1 MLSTCSRGPA
11 AATAS
16 SEPPRWSACRSSAR
30 LPIRLRNSKRSRSTR
45 VKQRLDAG
53 LKDRQREGGSKMPVA
68 ILGSLIIWLIV
79 AVVVVA
85 IIVYLVNWLYHRSS
99 KELSF
104 VRTGLF
110 GERVVINSGAFV
122 LPFIHE
128 VTPVN
133 MNVLRMRVVRNRDGA
148 LITKDRMRVDIE
160 SEFYVR
166 VPPTREAVTIAAAT
180 LGRRT
185 TNVGEL
191 DALLS
196 GKLVSALR
204 SVASE
209 MTMVEMHERR
219 GEYVTRVKE
228 AALEGLQRNGLE
240 LESVAITDLDQTD
253 LEFFN
258 PSNRFD
264 AEGLTR
270 LMEDIEDRRK
280 LRNDIEQD
288 SMIKIRTRNLEAE
301 RQALDIERDS
311 EAARLAQQRDI
322 EVRRAV
328 QRTEV
333 ARERALR
340 ETEAEQ
346 AQISAREAI
355 EKARIAN
362 EQAISEARIAS
373 EREVRQKESE
383 RTRAVEEIEIAA
395 REGIEKARIANQRSV
410 DTARI

>member
-1 MLSTCSRGPA
+1 MSVT
-11 AATAS
+11 
-16 SEPPRWSACRSSAR
+16 
-30 LPIRLRNSKRSRSTR
+30 
-45 VKQRLDAG
+45 
-53 LKDRQREGGSKMPVA
+53 
-68 ILGSLIIWLIV
+68 ILGSLVIWLIV
-79 AVVVVA
+79 AVIVVA
-85 IIVYLVNWLYHRSS
+85 IVVYLVNWLYHRSS

-110 GERVVINSGAFV
+110 GEKVVINSGAFV

-128 VTPVN
+128 ITPVN
-133 MNVLRMRVVRNRDGA
+133 MNVLRMRVVRNRDEA

-185 TNVGEL
+185 TNVAEL

-196 GKLVSALR
+196 GKFVSALR

-219 GEYVTRVKE
+219 GEYVNRVKE
-228 AALEGLQRNGLE
+228 AALEGLKQNGLE

-264 AEGLTR
+264 AEGLTK
-270 LMEDIEDRRK
+270 LIEDIEARRK

-288 SMIKIRTRNLEAE
+288 SMILIRSRNLEAE
-301 RQALDIERDS
+301 KQALEIDRES
-311 EAARLAQQRDI
+311 ETARLFQ
-322 EVRRAV
+322 
-328 QRTEV
+328 
-333 ARERALR
+333 
-340 ETEAEQ
+340 
-346 AQISAREAI
+346 
-355 EKARIAN
+355 
-362 EQAISEARIAS
+362 
-373 EREVRQKESE
+373 
-383 RTRAVEEIEIAA
+383 
-395 REGIEKARIANQRSV
+395 
-410 DTARI
+410 

>member
-1 MLSTCSRGPA
+1 MS
-11 AATAS
+11 
-16 SEPPRWSACRSSAR
+16 
-30 LPIRLRNSKRSRSTR
+30 
-45 VKQRLDAG
+45 
-53 LKDRQREGGSKMPVA
+53 VA

-79 AVVVVA
+79 AVIVIAIVV
-85 IIVYLVNWLYHRSS
+85 YFVNWLYRRSS
-99 KELSF
+99 KEVSF

-110 GERVVINSGAFV
+110 GEKVVINSGAFV
-122 LPFIHE
+122 LPFIHD

-133 MNVLRMRVVRNRDGA
+133 MNVLRMQVVRNRDDA

-185 TNVGEL
+185 MNVAEL

-204 SVASE
+204 AVASE
-209 MTMVEMHERR
+209 MTMEEMHERR

-228 AALEGLQRNGLE
+228 SALEGLKRNGLE

-264 AEGLTR
+264 AEGLTK
-270 LMEDIEDRRK
+270 LIEDIEARRK
-280 LRNDIEQD
+280 LRNDIEQE
-288 SMIKIRTRNLEAE
+288 SMILIRRRNLEAE
-301 RQALDIERDS
+301 RQALDIERES
-311 EAARLAQQRDI
+311 ETARLEQERDI
-322 EVRRAV
+322 EMRRAL

-346 AQISAREAI
+346 AQISARETI

-362 EQAISEARIAS
+362 DQAIAEARIAS
-373 EREVRQKESE
+373 ERETRHREIE
-383 RTRAVEEIEIAA
+383 RTRAVEEQELGA
-395 REGIEKARIANQRSV
+395 REEIEKARM
-410 DTARI
+410 